1 MKTGKETE
9 KCDPSPRKE
18 ILNRGRVINA
28 PDVRNKDE
36 WYKITCEELYVK
48 NLEAKLDIITVGTFQ
63 QRNQSL

>member
-18 ILNRGRVINA
+18 RINRGRVMDA

-36 WYKITCEELYVK
+36 QYKITCEEL
-48 NLEAKLDIITVGTFQ
+48 
-63 QRNQSL
+63 